1 MIVIPNYQLPI
12 IFEKHVKLNKQKNR
26 CPKKYIE
33 SSQNLT
39 LASGFWRRVK
49 IGSGWAFE
57 WFTRATSKI
66 SDCKKKKKSYK
77 NTCIYQC
84 SSVGHLERGISVL
97 KQF

>member
-57 WFTRATSKI
+57 
-66 SDCKKKKKSYK
+66 
-77 NTCIYQC
+77 
-84 SSVGHLERGISVL
+84 
-97 KQF
+97 